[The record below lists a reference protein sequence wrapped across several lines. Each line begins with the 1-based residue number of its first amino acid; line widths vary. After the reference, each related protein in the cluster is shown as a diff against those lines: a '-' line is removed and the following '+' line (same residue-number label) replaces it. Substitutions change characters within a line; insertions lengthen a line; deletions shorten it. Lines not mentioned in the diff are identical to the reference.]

1 MDLFLETP
9 QQQAER
15 MLRQLQRLMEMQ
27 MQGRQPSP
35 LRKMS
40 CPLLYLQLCP
50 GVNRRQR
57 PIPYSK
63 IHMRRSSRSTSV
75 VRVVAVWAS
84 AWRIL
89 AMTCSSR

>member
-15 MLRQLQRLMEMQ
+15 MLRQQQRLMEMQ

-35 LRKMS
+35 LRKM
-40 CPLLYLQLCP
+40 PRLWFRLRA
-50 GVNRRQR
+50 NRHQR

-75 VRVVAVWAS
+75 VRVVAAWAS
-84 AWRIL
+84 ACAHWR
-89 AMTCSSR
+89 

>member
-9 QQQAER
+9 QRQAER
-15 MLRQLQRLMEMQ
+15 MLRQQQRLMEMQ

-57 PIPYSK
+57 PIPYSR
-63 IHMRRSSRSTSV
+63 IHMRRSSRSINV
-75 VRVVAVWAS
+75 VRVTVAGPS
-84 AWRIL
+84 ACVRWR
-89 AMTCSSR
+89 